1 MKLPD
6 RVLEP
11 VERLSE
17 ILFGLIMALTI
28 TGAVSVVTADRF
40 QIRTMLIAALA
51 IWPGESLMPECI

>member
-1 MKLPD
+1 MKLSD

-28 TGAVSVVTADRF
+28 TGAVSVVTADHADPDHASGGARLQF
-40 QIRTMLIAALA
+40 GL
-51 IWPGESLMPECI
+51 GNH